1 MSKTALIVETR
12 EYKALSFVL
21 KNVMKTLSDEWN
33 LQIFHGTQN
42 LNYIKNIINEDS
54 FLKKIKNKITFTN
67 LNI

>member
-42 LNYIKNIINEDS
+42 LNYIKHH
-54 FLKKIKNKITFTN
+54 K
-67 LNI
+67 